1 VQTFH
6 VVEKGATPIR
16 TRRAQAKINKSR
28 VEAAAERRQQL
39 DAMA

>member
-1 VQTFH
+1 VR
-6 VVEKGATPIR
+6 V
-16 TRRAQAKINKSR
+16 RAQAKINKSR